1 MPKRED
7 INKVLI
13 IGSGPIIIGQACE
26 FDYSGTQACKALKKL
41 GYEIVLVNS
50 NPATIMT
57 DPETADVTY
66 IEPLNV
72 KRLEQIIAKERPD
85 ALLPNLGGQSGLNL
99 CAELAKEG
107 ILDKYNVKVIGVQ
120 VDAIERGEDRIEF
133 KKSMNA
139 IGIEMARS
147 EVAYS
152 VDEALAIADQ
162 LGYPVVLRPAYTMGG
177 AGGGLVYNKEEL
189 KTVCARGL
197 QASLVGQVLVEESI
211 LGWEELELEVVRDCE
226 GNMITVCFIENID
239 PLGVHTG
246 DSFCSAP
253 MLTISED
260 VQKRLQEQA
269 YKIVDSVEVIG
280 GTNVQFAHDP
290 VSDRIIVIEINP
302 RTSRSS
308 ALASKA
314 TGFPIALVSAMLATG
329 LTLKDIECGKYGTL
343 DKYVPDGDY
352 VVIKFARWAFE
363 KFKGVEDKLG
373 TQMRAVGEVMSIG
386 KTYKEAFQKA
396 IRSLETGRYG
406 LGYAKDYNTKSKDEL
421 LRMLAH
427 PSSDRHFIMY
437 EALRKGA
444 TVDEIFDITKVKH
457 YFVEQMKELVEE
469 EEALAA
475 HKGSLPSDEALTTAK
490 KDGFSDRYLSQ
501 ILEIPEE
508 DIRNKRIELG
518 VTEAWEGVHVSG
530 TKDSAYYYSTYN
542 APDSNPIN
550 ENKPKVMILGGGPN
564 RIGQG
569 IEFDYCCVHASLAL
583 KKLGFETII
592 VNCNPETVS
601 TDYDTSDKLYFEPL
615 TLEDVLSIYN
625 KEKPVGVIAQF
636 GGQTP
641 LNLASDLEKNG
652 VKILGTSPAVIDLAE
667 DRDLFREMMDKLEI
681 PMPES
686 GMATTVDEALEIAH
700 KIGYPV
706 MVRPSYVLGGRG
718 MEVVYDDESLDG
730 YMRAAVGVTPDRP
743 ILIDRFLNHALE
755 CEADAI
761 SDGTH
766 AFVPAVMEHIELAGV
781 HSGDSACI
789 IPSVHITAENVA
801 TIKEYTKKI
810 AEEMHV
816 VGLMNMQYAIE
827 KGKVYVLEANPR
839 ASRTVPLVSMVCNV
853 RMVPIATDIITSEL
867 TGRPSPVPA
876 LKEQHIPYYGVKE
889 AVFPFNMFPEVDP
902 ILGPEMRSTGE
913 VLGLST
919 YYGEAFYKAQ
929 EATQTLLPTSGT
941 VLISV
946 NRKDKDEVIEIAQLF
961 EQAGFKILATSGTYA
976 IITAAGVKAE
986 KVKKLQEG
994 RPNINDLITNGSI
1007 DLIIN
1012 SPSGKESAHD
1022 DSYLRKAAIKAKI
1035 PYVTTIAGARA
1046 TAKGILYVQAHGDS
1060 DVKSLQE
1067 LHSEIKDAE

>member
-1 MPKRED
+1 MPKRTD
-7 INKVLI
+7 IHKVLI

-26 FDYSGTQACKALKKL
+26 FDYSGTQACKALRRL

-72 KRLEQIIAKERPD
+72 DRLTQIIAKERPD

-99 CAELAKEG
+99 CAELNKAGVLE
-107 ILDKYNVKVIGVQ
+107 KYNVQVIGVQ

-133 KKSMNA
+133 KKTMDQL
-139 IGIEMARS
+139 GIEMARS

-152 VDEALAIADQ
+152 VEEALDIAGR

-189 KTVCARGL
+189 KTVCSRGL

-211 LGWEELELEVVRDCE
+211 LGWEELELEVVRDAD
-226 GNMITVCFIENID
+226 NNIITVCFIENID

-253 MLTISED
+253 MLTISEEC
-260 VQKRLQEQA
+260 QKRLQEQA
-269 YKIVDSVEVIG
+269 YKIVESVQVIG

-290 VSDRIIVIEINP
+290 VTDRIIVIEINP

-314 TGFPIALVSAMLATG
+314 TGFPIALVSAMLAAG
-329 LTLKDIECGKYGTL
+329 LTLKDIPCGKYGTL
-343 DKYVPDGDY
+343 DRYVPDGDY

-406 LGYAKDYNTKSKDEL
+406 LGHAGGFASLSRKEL
-421 LRMLAH
+421 LRMLNT
-427 PSSDRHFIMY
+427 PSSERHFIMY

-444 TVDEIFDITKVKH
+444 SVEEIFERTKVKT
-457 YFVEQMKELVEE
+457 YFIQQMKELVEE
-469 EEALAA
+469 EEELLSCR
-475 HKGSLPSDEALTTAK
+475 GGLPEDEKLIRAK
-490 KDGFSDRYLSQ
+490 KDGFSDKYLSQ

-508 DIRNKRIELG
+508 EIRERRLALG
-518 VTEAWEGVHVSG
+518 LNEAWEGVHVSG

-542 APDSNPIN
+542 APDKNPIRTD
-550 ENKPKVMILGGGPN
+550 KPKIMILGGGPN

-569 IEFDYCCVHASLAL
+569 IEFDYCCVHASMAL

-625 KEKPVGVIAQF
+625 KEKPLGVIAQF

-641 LNLASDLEKNG
+641 LNLASELEKNG
-652 VKILGTSPAVIDLAE
+652 VRILGTAPSVIDLAE
-667 DRDLFREMMDKLEI
+667 DRDLFRAMMEKLEI

-686 GMATTVDEALEIAH
+686 GMAANVEDALAIAGR
-700 KIGYPV
+700 IGYPV

-718 MEVVYDDESLDG
+718 MEVVYDDESMRE
-730 YMRAAVGVTPDRP
+730 YMNAAVGVTPDRP

-766 AFVPAVMEHIELAGV
+766 AFVPAVMEHIELAGI

-789 IPSVHITAENVA
+789 IPSVHILPEHVE
-801 TIKEYTKKI
+801 TIKEYTRRI

-816 VGLMNMQYAIE
+816 KGLMNMQYAIE
-827 KGKVYVLEANPR
+827 NGKVFVLEANPR
-839 ASRTVPLVSMVCNV
+839 ASRTVPLVSKVCNI
-853 RMVPIATDIITSEL
+853 RMVPLATEIITSEI
-867 TGRPSPVPA
+867 TGRPSPVPG
-876 LKEQHIPYYGVKE
+876 LKEQTIPNYGVKE
-889 AVFPFNMFPEVDP
+889 AVFPFNMFQEVDP
-902 ILGPEMRSTGE
+902 VLGPEMRSTGE
-913 VLGLST
+913 VLGLSRS
-919 YYGEAFYKAQ
+919 YGEAYFKAQ
-929 EATQTLLPTSGT
+929 EAAQAGLPLSGT

-946 NRKDKDEVIEIAQLF
+946 NDKDKDEVVEVAESF
-961 EQAGFKILATSGTYA
+961 ARDGFKIVATGRTCDL
-976 IITAAGVKAE
+976 ITAAGIPAM
-986 KVKKLQEG
+986 KVKKLYEG
-994 RPNINDLITNGSI
+994 RPNVADMIANGEIQLIVNTPI
-1007 DLIIN
+1007 E
-1012 SPSGKESAHD
+1012 KYSAHD
-1022 DSYLRKAAIKAKI
+1022 DSYLRKAAIKAKVSYI
-1035 PYVTTIAGARA
+1035 TTVAAARVAAEGIHYVTTHEGSE
-1046 TAKGILYVQAHGDS
+1046 L
-1060 DVKSLQE
+1060 KSLQE
-1067 LHSEIKDAE
+1067 LHGEIGHK